1 MPRNLPFGWGL
12 VLVLGLGLALALALG
27 SGLGLGAHQEPVVDD
42 EQNRLWPQHVYLPP
56 HGGLRYLRT

>member
-1 MPRNLPFGWGL
+1 MPRNLPFG
-12 VLVLGLGLALALALG
+12 LGLRLGLELAVG
-27 SGLGLGAHQEPVVDD
+27 SGLGLGLGLSAHQEPVVDD